1 MRQLRDAYRQDARVR
16 AALAALAQDREL
28 TIGACHGGVISVL
41 LAALCVER
49 GPGGAPVIVCNDPAT
64 LVDDLEELGVVAAH
78 LPELERFD
86 EDEELSDRSGHNRRM
101 AALEAYTA
109 GAALVASPVA
119 VEQPVPDIKEV
130 TGSSIIVR
138 PGAT

>member
-64 LVDDLEELGVVAAH
+64 LVGA
-78 LPELERFD
+78 
-86 EDEELSDRSGHNRRM
+86 
-101 AALEAYTA
+101 AALLFAVALLA
-109 GAALVASPVA
+109 GFIPARRASRVEPMQALRH
-119 VEQPVPDIKEV
+119 E
-130 TGSSIIVR
+130 
-138 PGAT
+138 